1 MSLPF
6 EIPVLR
12 TDRLIL
18 RGPRESDLPA
28 MIAFGES
35 DRTRFI
41 GGRQDSFGTWRI
53 FLAGIGHWALRGYG
67 MWSVDTH
74 EGAFVGRVGV
84 INHIGWPEPELGWH
98 LYEGHEGKG
107 YAREAALAVRDHMQV
122 RLGMGPL
129 ISMIDAEN
137 SRSLSLVRR
146 LGAKLE
152 RAFEE
157 GGRLIHIYRHPSDED
172 GGIEAYA

>member
-1 MSLPF
+1 
-6 EIPVLR
+6 
-12 TDRLIL
+12 
-18 RGPRESDLPA
+18 
-28 MIAFGES
+28 
-35 DRTRFI
+35 
-41 GGRQDSFGTWRI
+41 
-53 FLAGIGHWALRGYG
+53 